1 MYNVFKL
8 RIIECTM
15 IQIILLVLLG
25 LLAAFIAVITG
36 VLGSLWLLLFK
47 QELNLPFG
55 KKQNNPPQTPS

>member
-1 MYNVFKL
+1 
-8 RIIECTM
+8 M